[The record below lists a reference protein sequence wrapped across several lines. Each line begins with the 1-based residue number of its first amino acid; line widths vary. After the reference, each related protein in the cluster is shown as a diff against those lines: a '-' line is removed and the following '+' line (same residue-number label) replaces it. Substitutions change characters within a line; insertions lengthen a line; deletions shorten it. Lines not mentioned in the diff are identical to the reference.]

1 MPIPEYDTNNSNE
14 FQSSHHGQHERGP
27 AQAPGVIVAPMSGRI
42 VKVFTENG
50 TRVKKDDPILVLEAM
65 KMEVLSIPSDKLQIS
80 KHPVFLFSL
89 SFSFVGGIVF
99 CEVITVSHSSGFTPE
114 IYFLTILKIWTFIYV
129 AAMFSACGESFVRRT
144 CSRVQSEGGTTSYR
158 QHCVVS
164 H

>member
-1 MPIPEYDTNNSNE
+1 
-14 FQSSHHGQHERGP
+14 
-27 AQAPGVIVAPMSGRI
+27 MSGRI

-65 KMEVLSIPSDKLQIS
+65 KMEVISIPSDKLQIS

-89 SFSFVGGIVF
+89 SYSSVKSSLYL
-99 CEVITVSHSSGFTPE
+99 TVLDSLLKF
-114 IYFLTILKIWTFIYV
+114 IFLTILGIWTLIYV
-129 AAMFSACGESFVRRT
+129 AVMFSACGESFVRRT

>member
-1 MPIPEYDTNNSNE
+1 MPIPEYDTNDSNE
-14 FQSSHHGQHERGP
+14 FQRSHHGQHERGP

-65 KMEVLSIPSDKLQIS
+65 KMEVLSIASDKQTPCI
-80 KHPVFLFSL
+80 FIF
-89 SFSFVGGIVF
+89 FIFFFCGGGVVF
-99 CEVITVSHSSGFTPE
+99 CKVITVSHSSGFTPE
-114 IYFLTILKIWTFIYV
+114 IYFLTILEIWTLIYV